1 MSRKWILILYAA
13 ALVLGLL
20 VSIEWAAYRLGDG
33 PELGWAIRIGN
44 LALYPPW
51 DVLRWYRQYGG
62 DDPDPFNQ
70 AGLIALGFMLP
81 ATALLAI
88 ARRQGPPT
96 VKAIGLDRWA
106 RRSDI
111 RKAGLLSGQGTVVGL
126 LGKEVLTYDGPE
138 HQLVSGASRSGKG
151 VGHVVPTLLTWP
163 GSVLV
168 YDVKNELWD
177 ITAGFRNKFSHTVFF
192 NPTRLDSVR
201 INPLL
206 EIRPGDA
213 EIRDTQ
219 NVVEMLVN
227 PTGAKQTLDV
237 WDQQASQL
245 LVALILH
252 VLYTEPSEHKNLGMV
267 RQRLL
272 DFQTTCAAMAS
283 VRHRPNPRTGL
294 HEPHPEIRLV
304 ARELLTQPEKF
315 QASVR
320 GTTASYLTL
329 YADPIVCRNT
339 GTSDFKLSD
348 LVCGRHPMTL
358 YIQPPPS
365 DAPRLRPL
373 IRLLINQ
380 VCRSLMEHIGADA
393 DGRAKKH
400 RLLLLLDEFP
410 TLGRLDFFSLNLR
423 QMAGY
428 GIKAHLIVQSFN
440 DIIEQYGSHNTI
452 LDNCHVLTAFASSDP
467 VTQQKISQMTGTVV
481 EYRAGYSQ
489 PAKFFSGGHRGVSYS
504 EQVRPLLQPGDVR
517 EFSTD
522 QELIFV
528 TGCKPIKC
536 SKLRYYA
543 DPRFTSRLLSPPN
556 QGQKLDL
563 PGKPVLAWLGV
574 PGAGTKT
581 QKSANKRDHAPQPAQ
596 SREIKSAATGK
607 SRSLQPGKPGQV
619 IIQPQGPTE
628 THNAATHADGQT
640 AEDGYEL

>member
-1 MSRKWILILYAA
+1 MSRKWMLILYAS
-13 ALVLGLL
+13 ALMLGLF
-20 VSIEWAAYRLGDG
+20 IGIQWAAYRMGNG
-33 PELGWAIRIGN
+33 PELGWAIRIGS

-51 DVLRWYRQYGG
+51 SILGWYRQYGA
-62 DDPDPFNQ
+62 DDPGPFNQ

-88 ARRQGPPT
+88 TRRQGPPP

-106 RRSDI
+106 KRSDI

-126 LGKEVLTYDGPE
+126 LGKELLTYDGPE

-168 YDVKNELWD
+168 YDVKNELWN
-177 ITAGFRNKFSHTVFF
+177 ITAGFRRKFSHTVFF

-227 PTGAKQTLDV
+227 PTGAKQTLDI

-252 VLYTEPSEHKNLGMV
+252 VLYTEPPEHKNLSMV
-267 RQRLL
+267 RRRLL
-272 DFQTTCAAMAS
+272 DFQTTCEAMATTH
-283 VRHRPNPRTGL
+283 HRKNSRTGW
-294 HEPHPEIRLV
+294 HEPHPEISLV
-304 ARELLTQPEKF
+304 ARELLSQPEKF

-339 GTSDFKLSD
+339 STSNFKLSD
-348 LVCGRHPMTL
+348 LACNRHPMSL

-380 VCRSLMEHIGADA
+380 VCRSLMEHIGSDT
-393 DGRAKKH
+393 DGRPKKH

-440 DIIEQYGSHNTI
+440 DIIEQYGLHNTI

-481 EYRAGYSQ
+481 EYREGYSQ
-489 PAKFFSGGHRGVSYS
+489 PAKLFSVGHRSYS

-536 SKLRYYA
+536 DKLRYYS
-543 DPRFTSRLLSPPN
+543 DPRFTTRLLSPPN

-563 PGKPVLAWLGV
+563 PGKPVFAWLGV
-574 PGAGTKT
+574 SGTRT
-581 QKSANKRDHAPQPAQ
+581 QTPRADSCRPAPQIAQ
-596 SREIKSAATGK
+596 SRETKPAATGK
-607 SRSLQPGKPGQV
+607 SQSAQPAKPGQV
-619 IIQPQGPTE
+619 IVQPHGPID
-628 THNAATHADGQT
+628 THSVANDTDDSK
-640 AEDGYEL
+640 AEDAYQL

>member
-1 MSRKWILILYAA
+1 MSRKWMLILYAA
-13 ALVLGLL
+13 ALALGLFAG
-20 VSIEWAAYRLGDG
+20 IQWAAYRLGDG
-33 PELGWAIRIGN
+33 PELGWAIRMGH

-51 DVLRWYRQYGG
+51 SILGWYRQYGG

-106 RRSDI
+106 KRSDI

-126 LGKEVLTYDGPE
+126 LGKELLTYNGPE

-151 VGHVVPTLLTWP
+151 VGHVVPTLLNWP

-177 ITAGFRNKFSHTVFF
+177 ITAGFRNKFSHTVFY

-206 EIRPGDA
+206 DIRPGDA

-227 PTGAKQTLDV
+227 PTGAKQTLDI

-252 VLYTEPSEHKNLGMV
+252 VLYTEPPEHKNLGMV

-272 DFQTTCAAMAS
+272 DFQATCEAMATTH
-283 VRHRPNPRTGL
+283 HRKSSRMGW

-304 ARELLTQPEKF
+304 ARELLSQPEKF

-320 GTTASYLTL
+320 GTTAGYLTL

-339 GTSDFKLSD
+339 SISDFKLSD
-348 LVCGRHPMTL
+348 LACNRNPMTL

-380 VCRSLMEHIGADA
+380 VCRSLMEHIGSDT
-393 DGRAKKH
+393 DGRPKKH

-440 DIIEQYGSHNTI
+440 DIIEQYGPHNTI
-452 LDNCHVLTAFASSDP
+452 LDNCHVLTTFASSDP

-481 EYRAGYSQ
+481 EYREGYSQ

-517 EFSTD
+517 EFPTD

-543 DPRFTSRLLSPPN
+543 DPRFTSRLLSAPDQSRKP
-556 QGQKLDL
+556 DL
-563 PGKPVLAWLGV
+563 PEKPVLAWLGI
-574 PGAGTKT
+574 PGARIPTP
-581 QKSANKRDHAPQPAQ
+581 SADSRRPALQGAQ
-596 SREIKSAATGK
+596 SRETKPATMGEGQSGK
-607 SRSLQPGKPGQV
+607 RDQSGQTT
-619 IIQPQGPTE
+619 IRPDGPTE
-628 THNAATHADGQT
+628 TPRGANHTDDSK
-640 AEDGYEL
+640 AEDAYQL

>member
-1 MSRKWILILYAA
+1 MSRKWMLILYAT
-13 ALVLGLL
+13 ALVLGLF
-20 VSIEWAAYRLGDG
+20 VGIQWAAYRLGDG
-33 PELGWAIRIGN
+33 SELGWAIRIGN

-51 DVLRWYRQYGG
+51 DILGWYRQYGG
-62 DDPDPFNQ
+62 DNPDPFNQ

-88 ARRQGPPT
+88 ARRQGPPS

-151 VGHVVPTLLTWP
+151 VGHVVPTLLTWS
-163 GSVLV
+163 GSVLA

-177 ITAGFRNKFSHTVFF
+177 ITAGFRKKFSHTVYF

-227 PTGAKQTLDV
+227 PTGAKQTLDI

-252 VLYTEPSEHKNLGMV
+252 VLYTEPPAQKNLGMV

-272 DFQTTCAAMAS
+272 DFQTTCEAMATAN
-283 VRHRPNPRTGL
+283 HRQNPRTGL
-294 HEPHPEIRLV
+294 HEPHPEICLV

-339 GTSDFKLSD
+339 STSDFKLSD
-348 LVCGRHPMTL
+348 LVCNRHPMSL

-380 VCRSLMEHIGADA
+380 VCRSLMEHIGTDT
-393 DGRAKKH
+393 DGRPKKH

-440 DIIEQYGSHNTI
+440 DILEQYGPHNTI

-481 EYRAGYSQ
+481 EYREGYSQ
-489 PAKFFSGGHRGVSYS
+489 PAKLFSVGHRSYS
-504 EQVRPLLQPGDVR
+504 EHVRPLLQPGDVR

-543 DPRFTSRLLSPPN
+543 DPRFTSRLLPPPN
-556 QGQKLDL
+556 QAKKLDL
-563 PGKPVLAWLGV
+563 PGKPALAWLGV
-574 PGAGTKT
+574 PGART
-581 QKSANKRDHAPQPAQ
+581 QTPCADSRSPAPQPAQ
-596 SREIKSAATGK
+596 SRETKPVATGERI
-607 SRSLQPGKPGQV
+607 SAQSVKPGQV
-619 IIQPQGPTE
+619 IVQPQGPTKI
-628 THNAATHADGQT
+628 HNAATHADGQT

>member
-1 MSRKWILILYAA
+1 MSRKWMLILYAA
-13 ALVLGLL
+13 VLALGLL
-20 VSIEWAAYRLGDG
+20 AGIEWAAYRLGDG
-33 PELGWAIRIGN
+33 PELGWAIRIGH

-51 DVLRWYRQYGG
+51 SILGWYRQYGG
-62 DDPDPFNQ
+62 DDPGPFNQ
-70 AGLIALGFMLP
+70 AGLIALGFMLS

-88 ARRQGPPT
+88 ARRQGPPS

-106 RRSDI
+106 KRSDI
-111 RKAGLLSGQGTVVGL
+111 REAGLLSGQGTVVGL
-126 LGKEVLTYDGPE
+126 LGKELLTYNGLE

-177 ITAGFRNKFSHTVFF
+177 ITAGFRSKFSHTVFY

-227 PTGAKQTLDV
+227 PTGAKQTLDI

-252 VLYTEPSEHKNLGMV
+252 VLYTEPPEHKNLGMV
-267 RQRLL
+267 RRRLL
-272 DFQTTCAAMAS
+272 DFQSTCEAMATTH
-283 VRHRPNPRTGL
+283 HRKNSCTGSY
-294 HEPHPEIRLV
+294 EPHPEISLV
-304 ARELLTQPEKF
+304 ARELLSQPEKF

-320 GTTASYLTL
+320 GTTAGYLTL

-339 GTSDFKLSD
+339 SISDFKLSD
-348 LVCGRHPMTL
+348 LACNRHPMTL

-380 VCRSLMEHIGADA
+380 VCRSLMEHIGSDT
-393 DGRAKKH
+393 DGRPKKH
-400 RLLLLLDEFP
+400 QLLLLLDEFP

-440 DIIEQYGSHNTI
+440 DIIEQYGPHNTI
-452 LDNCHVLTAFASSDP
+452 LDNCHVLTTFASSDP
-467 VTQQKISQMTGTVV
+467 VTQQKISQMTGVAV
-481 EYRAGYSQ
+481 EYREGYSQ
-489 PAKFFSGGHRGVSYS
+489 SAKFFSSGHRGVSYS

-517 EFSTD
+517 EFPTD

-556 QGQKLDL
+556 QGRKLDL
-563 PGKPVLAWLGV
+563 PETPVLAWLGI
-574 PGAGTKT
+574 PRAQTET
-581 QKSANKRDHAPQPAQ
+581 PSADSLRPALQPAQ
-596 SREIKSAATGK
+596 SPETRTVAAGK
-607 SRSLQPGKPGQV
+607 SQSVQPLKPGQV
-619 IIQPQGPTE
+619 NIQPQGPSD
-628 THNAATHADGQT
+628 THSAANHTDDSK
-640 AEDGYEL
+640 AEDAYQL

>member
-1 MSRKWILILYAA
+1 MSRKWMLILYAT
-13 ALVLGLL
+13 ALVLGLF
-20 VSIEWAAYRLGDG
+20 VGIQWAAYRLGDG
-33 PELGWAIRIGN
+33 SELGWAIRIGD

-51 DVLRWYRQYGG
+51 DILGWYRQYGG
-62 DDPDPFNQ
+62 DNPDPFNQ

-88 ARRQGPPT
+88 ARRQGPPS

-151 VGHVVPTLLTWP
+151 VGHVIPTLLTWS
-163 GSVLV
+163 GSVLA

-192 NPTRLDSVR
+192 NPTRTDSVR

-227 PTGAKQTLDV
+227 PTGAKQTLDI

-252 VLYTEPSEHKNLGMV
+252 VLYTEAPERKNLGVV

-272 DFQTTCAAMAS
+272 DFQTTCEAMATAN
-283 VRHRPNPRTGL
+283 HCQNPRTGL
-294 HEPHPEIRLV
+294 HEPHPEIRMV

-339 GTSDFKLSD
+339 STSDFKLSD
-348 LVCGRHPMTL
+348 LVCNRHPMTL

-380 VCRSLMEHIGADA
+380 VCRSLMEHIGADT

-410 TLGRLDFFSLNLR
+410 TLGRLDYFSLNLR

-440 DIIEQYGSHNTI
+440 DIIEQYGPHNTI

-481 EYRAGYSQ
+481 EYREGYSQ
-489 PAKFFSGGHRGVSYS
+489 PAKLFSVGHRSYS

-556 QGQKLDL
+556 QGKKLDL

-574 PGAGTKT
+574 PGAGTESP
-581 QKSANKRDHAPQPAQ
+581 SANARSRVSQPAQ
-596 SREIKSAATGK
+596 SQEITTVATGEGQ
-607 SRSLQPGKPGQV
+607 SGKRDQS
-619 IIQPQGPTE
+619 E
-628 THNAATHADGQT
+628 QT
-640 AEDGYEL
+640 AVQPDGTSGDHSIANHTDDPKAEDAYQL

>member
-1 MSRKWILILYAA
+1 MSRKWMLILYAT
-13 ALVLGLL
+13 ALVLGLF
-20 VSIEWAAYRLGDG
+20 VGIQWAAYRLGDG
-33 PELGWAIRIGN
+33 SELGWAIRIGD

-51 DVLRWYRQYGG
+51 DILGWYRQYGG
-62 DDPDPFNQ
+62 DNPDPFNQ

-88 ARRQGPPT
+88 ARRQGPPS

-151 VGHVVPTLLTWP
+151 VGHVIPTLLTWS
-163 GSVLV
+163 GSVLA

-192 NPTRLDSVR
+192 NPTRTDSVR

-227 PTGAKQTLDV
+227 PTGAKQTLDI

-252 VLYTEPSEHKNLGMV
+252 VLYTEAPERKNLGVV

-272 DFQTTCAAMAS
+272 DFQTTCKAMATAN
-283 VRHRPNPRTGL
+283 HRQNPRTGL

-304 ARELLTQPEKF
+304 ARELLTQPDKF

-339 GTSDFKLSD
+339 STSDFKLSD
-348 LVCGRHPMTL
+348 LVCNRHPMTL

-380 VCRSLMEHIGADA
+380 VCRSLMEHIGADT

-440 DIIEQYGSHNTI
+440 DIIEQYGPHNTI

-481 EYRAGYSQ
+481 EYREGYSQ
-489 PAKFFSGGHRGVSYS
+489 PAKLFSVGHRSYS

-556 QGQKLDL
+556 QGKKLDL

-574 PGAGTKT
+574 PGAGTESP
-581 QKSANKRDHAPQPAQ
+581 SANARSRVSQPAQ
-596 SREIKSAATGK
+596 SQEITTVATGEGQ
-607 SRSLQPGKPGQV
+607 SGKRDQS
-619 IIQPQGPTE
+619 E
-628 THNAATHADGQT
+628 QT
-640 AEDGYEL
+640 AVQPDGTSGDHSIANHTDDPKAEDAYQL

>member
-1 MSRKWILILYAA
+1 MSLKWMLILYAT
-13 ALVLGLL
+13 ALMLGLL
-20 VSIEWAAYRLGDG
+20 VGIECAAYQMGDG

-51 DVLRWYRQYGG
+51 DILDWYRQYGG

-70 AGLIALGFMLP
+70 AGLITLGFMLP

-88 ARRQGPPT
+88 ARRQGPPS

-126 LGKEVLTYDGPE
+126 LGSEVLTYDGPE

-168 YDVKNELWD
+168 YDVKNELWN
-177 ITAGFRNKFSHTVFF
+177 ITAGFRTKFSHTVFF

-227 PTGAKQTLDV
+227 PTGAKLTLDV

-252 VLYTEPSEHKNLGMV
+252 VLYTEPPDRKNLSVV

-272 DFQTTCAAMAS
+272 DFQTTCQAMAS
-283 VRHRPNPRTGL
+283 AAHRQNPRTGSF
-294 HEPHPEIRLV
+294 EPHPEIRLV
-304 ARELLTQPEKF
+304 ARELLSQAEKF

-339 GTSDFKLSD
+339 STSDFKLSD
-348 LVCGRHPMTL
+348 LVCSRHPMSL

-380 VCRSLMEHIGADA
+380 VCRSLMEHIGADT
-393 DGRAKKH
+393 DGRAKKY
-400 RLLLLLDEFP
+400 RLLLQLDEFP

-428 GIKAHLIVQSFN
+428 GIKSHLIVQSFN
-440 DIIEQYGSHNTI
+440 DIIEQYGPHNTI
-452 LDNCHVLTAFASSDP
+452 LDNGHVLTAFASSDP

-489 PAKFFSGGHRGVSYS
+489 PAKLFSGGHCGVSYS

-517 EFSTD
+517 EFPTD
-522 QELIFV
+522 QQLIFV

-536 SKLRYYA
+536 AKLRYYA
-543 DPRFTSRLLSPPN
+543 DTRFQGRLCPPPN
-556 QGQKLDL
+556 QAKKLDL
-563 PGKPVLAWLGV
+563 PSRPLIPWLNIVSASNQPLVSGKP
-574 PGAGTKT
+574 
-581 QKSANKRDHAPQPAQ
+581 PQRP
-596 SREIKSAATGK
+596 
-607 SRSLQPGKPGQV
+607 SRSAPAGDGDCQV
-619 IIQPQGPTE
+619 EAVPRTPTPAEPESAQPQ
-628 THNAATHADGQT
+628 AAGGEGDLNVSASRTTKDEYHQ
-640 AEDGYEL
+640 